1 MGKLFTNP
9 KILIVLL
16 IFVASLLLSVLGGA
30 LGASFGL
37 GFLGGPVP
45 FISVPAEPVVSEKI
59 FGYELLNSTIM
70 FWFSGILLTIFG
82 WICTRKMGD
91 VPGRMQNLLEIIIEF
106 FSNISDSVAGGGKKS
121 GRIFLPVVTIIF
133 LVVLFTNW
141 TGILPGV
148 GSIGRIETIDEWI
161 QHHVKK
167 EKSDLEEKYPDIEEE
182 KLQELAVLH
191 FLLEEHSETFVIFDK
206 KVVNYVP
213 LGSGENNRIPLEGVV
228 DYDKNVVEDILH
240 QLEFDHELDPVQK
253 DYYYRIKHDIEEGV
267 VKGNY
272 DELNFDALKNWNHN
286 EGKKVGLLVPFL
298 RGASTD
304 LNTPLAIALVAVI
317 TVQIWGFKALGFKG
331 YGSKFIVN
339 PIKNGPIN
347 SFVGILELLGEFT
360 RVVSFTFRLFG
371 NMFAGEILLIAMAF
385 LFPLVGIIPF
395 MGMELF
401 VGAIQAFI
409 FAMLTLVFGVMAVAS
424 HGGHDKET
432 EDH

>member
-1 MGKLFTNP
+1 LGKLFANP
-9 KILIVLL
+9 KILIILL

-45 FISVPAEPVVSEKI
+45 FISVPAERVFSENI
-59 FGYELLNSTIM
+59 FGYHLLNSTIM
-70 FWFSGILLTIFG
+70 FWVSGILLTVFA
-82 WICTRKMGD
+82 WISTRKMGD

-106 FSNISDSVAGGGKKS
+106 FSNLADSVAGGGKKS

-133 LVVLFTNW
+133 LIVLFTNW
-141 TGILPGV
+141 VGILPGV
-148 GSIGRIETIDEWI
+148 GSIGRIETIDEWMH
-161 QHHVKK
+161 HHVEK
-167 EKSDLEEKYPDIEEE
+167 EQSDLSKKYRNTEEE
-182 KLQELAVLH
+182 KLHDLAVLH
-191 FLLEEHSETFVIFDK
+191 FLLEEHSETFVVFEK
-206 KVVNYVP
+206 KYVNYVP
-213 LGSGENNRIPLEGVV
+213 LGSGESNRVPLEGIV
-228 DYDKNVVEDILH
+228 DYDKKSIGDMLH
-240 QLEFDHELDPVQK
+240 QLESDQELNYEQK
-253 DYYYRIKHDIEEGV
+253 DYYDRIKHDIEEGV

-272 DELNFDALKNWNHN
+272 DELNFDSLKNWNQS
-286 EGKKVGLLVPFL
+286 EGKKVGILVPFL

-360 RVVSFTFRLFG
+360 RAVSFTFRLFG

-424 HGGHDKET
+424 HGAHDKES

>member
-1 MGKLFTNP
+1 LGKLFANP
-9 KILIVLL
+9 KILIILL

-45 FISVPAEPVVSEKI
+45 FISVPAERVFSENI
-59 FGYELLNSTIM
+59 FGYHLLNSTIM
-70 FWFSGILLTIFG
+70 FWVSGILLTVFA
-82 WICTRKMGD
+82 WISTRKMGD

-106 FSNISDSVAGGGKKS
+106 FSNLADSVAGGGKKS

-133 LVVLFTNW
+133 LIVLFTNW
-141 TGILPGV
+141 VGILPGV
-148 GSIGRIETIDEWI
+148 GSIGRIETIDEWMH
-161 QHHVKK
+161 HHVEK
-167 EKSDLEEKYPDIEEE
+167 EQSDLSKKYPNTEEE
-182 KLQELAVLH
+182 KLHDLAVLH
-191 FLLEEHSETFVIFDK
+191 FLLEEHSETFVVFEK
-206 KVVNYVP
+206 KYVNYVP
-213 LGSGENNRIPLEGVV
+213 LGSGESNRVPLEGIV
-228 DYDKNVVEDILH
+228 DYDKKSIGDMLH
-240 QLEFDHELDPVQK
+240 QLESDQELNYEQK
-253 DYYYRIKHDIEEGV
+253 DYYDRIKHDIEEGV

-272 DELNFDALKNWNHN
+272 DELNFDSLKNWNQS
-286 EGKKVGLLVPFL
+286 EGKKVGILVPFL

-360 RVVSFTFRLFG
+360 RAVSFTFRLFG

-424 HGGHDKET
+424 HGAHDKES